1 MPELSITD
9 IRANPDQP
17 RKHFDENKLRE
28 LAASIR
34 EHGLMQPVTVR
45 PAGGK
50 TYVLVAGERRYR
62 AHVLAGFATIRAEV
76 VEIDDQPTAEQ
87 AIVENLQRVDIS
99 PLEEANAYRN
109 MLDRYGYTVEQLA
122 KRIGM
127 KQPWRISERTSLLN
141 LDPAY
146 QQLLA
151 KGQIGA
157 SQAYEMSRLGA
168 RGQATLFK
176 AIRRG
181 DCPTYD
187 ALRAQATAIVEAESQ
202 SAFFDNDDAPAISDD
217 DVAAATRL
225 ERKIEMVAAMLAAGF
240 KDNEIVALHKVN
252 PTNAATLADKMAL
265 MQRDLKTLEMSLR
278 KAAVQLELRRAS

>member
-1 MPELSITD
+1 MPDLNITD

-45 PAGGK
+45 PAGDGN
-50 TYVLVAGERRYR
+50 YVLVAGERRYR
-62 AHVLAGFATIRAEV
+62 AHVLAGFPTIRAEV
-76 VEIDDQPTAEQ
+76 VEIDDQAAAEQ

-99 PLEEANAYRN
+99 PLEEAAAYQN

-202 SAFFDNDDAPAISDD
+202 SAFFDDDEAAAVSDD
-217 DVAAATRL
+217 DVAAANRF
-225 ERKIEMVAAMLAAGF
+225 ERKIETVAAMLVAGF
-240 KDNEIVALHKVN
+240 RDNEIVAMHKVN

-265 MQRDLKTLEMSLR
+265 MQRDLKTLEMALR

>member
-34 EHGLMQPVTVR
+34 EHGLMQPITVR
-45 PAGGK
+45 PAGDGN
-50 TYVLVAGERRYR
+50 YVLVAGERRYR
-62 AHVLAGFATIRAEV
+62 AHVIAGFPTIRAEI
-76 VEIDDQPTAEQ
+76 VEIDDQAAAEQ

-99 PLEEANAYRN
+99 PLEEAAAYQS

-122 KRIGM
+122 NRIGM

-151 KGQIGA
+151 KGQIGS

-202 SAFFDNDDAPAISDD
+202 SAFFDDDEAPAISDD
-217 DVAAATRL
+217 DVAAATRF
-225 ERKIEMVAAMLAAGF
+225 ERKIETVAAMLAAGF

-252 PTNAATLADKMAL
+252 PTNAATLADKMVL
-265 MQRDLKTLEMSLR
+265 MQRDLKTLEMALR

>member
-62 AHVLAGFATIRAEV
+62 AHVLAGFPTIRAEV
-76 VEIDDQPTAEQ
+76 VEIDDQAAAEQ

-99 PLEEANAYRN
+99 PLEEAAAYQN

-127 KQPWRISERTSLLN
+127 KQPWRISERTSLLM

-151 KGQIGA
+151 KGQIGS

-202 SAFFDNDDAPAISDD
+202 SAFFDDDDALAISDD

-225 ERKIEMVAAMLAAGF
+225 ERKIETVAAMLAAGF
-240 KDNEIVALHKVN
+240 RDNEIVAMHKVN

-265 MQRDLKTLEMSLR
+265 MQRDLKTLEMALR

>member
-17 RKHFDENKLRE
+17 RKVFDENKLRE

-45 PAGGK
+45 PAGGG

-62 AHVLAGFATIRAEV
+62 AHVLAGFPTIRAEV
-76 VEIDDQPTAEQ
+76 VQIDDKAAAEQ
-87 AIVENLQRVDIS
+87 AIVENLQRVDIC
-99 PLEEANAYRN
+99 PLEEAAAYQN

-127 KQPWRISERTSLLN
+127 KQPWRITERTSLLK

-151 KGQIGA
+151 QGQIGS

-202 SAFFDNDDAPAISDD
+202 SAFFDDDEAPAISDD

-225 ERKIEMVAAMLAAGF
+225 ERKIETVAAMLAAGF
-240 KDNEIVALHKVN
+240 KDNEIVAMHKVN

-265 MQRDLKTLEMSLR
+265 MQRDLKTLEMALR

>member
-17 RKHFDENKLRE
+17 RKHVDENKLRE

-34 EHGLMQPVTVR
+34 EHGLMQPITVR
-45 PAGGK
+45 PAGDGN
-50 TYVLVAGERRYR
+50 YVLVAGERRYR
-62 AHVLAGFATIRAEV
+62 AHVLAGFPTIRAEV
-76 VEIDDQPTAEQ
+76 VEIDDQAAAEQ

-99 PLEEANAYRN
+99 SLEEAAAYQN

-127 KQPWRISERTSLLN
+127 KQPWRISERTSLLM

-151 KGQIGA
+151 KGQIGS

-202 SAFFDNDDAPAISDD
+202 SAFFDDDEAPAVSDD

-240 KDNEIVALHKVN
+240 KDNEIVAMHKVN

-265 MQRDLKTLEMSLR
+265 MQRDLKTLEMALR

>member
-1 MPELSITD
+1 MPELRITD

-17 RKHFDENKLRE
+17 RKHFDENQLRE

-34 EHGLMQPVTVR
+34 EHGLMQPITVR
-45 PAGGK
+45 PAGDGN
-50 TYVLVAGERRYR
+50 YVLVAGERRYR
-62 AHVLAGFATIRAEV
+62 AHVLAGFATVRAEV
-76 VEIDDQPTAEQ
+76 VEIDDQAAAEQ

-99 PLEEANAYRN
+99 PLEEAAAYQN
-109 MLDRYGYTVEQLA
+109 MLDRYGYTTEQLA

-202 SAFFDNDDAPAISDD
+202 SAFFDDDDVPAVTDD

-240 KDNEIVALHKVN
+240 KDNEIVAMHKVN

-265 MQRDLKTLEMSLR
+265 MQRDLKTLEMALR

>member
-9 IRANPDQP
+9 IRVNPDQP

-34 EHGLMQPVTVR
+34 EHGLMQPVKVR
-45 PAGGK
+45 PAGDG
-50 TYVLVAGERRYR
+50 TYVLIYGERRYR
-62 AHVLAGFATIRAEV
+62 AHVLAGFPTIRAEV
-76 VEIDDQPTAEQ
+76 VEIDDQAAAEQ

-99 PLEEANAYRN
+99 PLEEAAAYQN

-202 SAFFDNDDAPAISDD
+202 SAFFDDDEAAAVTDD
-217 DVAAATRL
+217 DVAAANRF
-225 ERKIEMVAAMLAAGF
+225 ERKIETVAAMLAAGF
-240 KDNEIVALHKVN
+240 RDNEIVAMHKVN

-265 MQRDLKTLEMSLR
+265 MQRDLKTFEMALR

>member
-1 MPELSITD
+1 MPDLNITD

-45 PAGGK
+45 PAGDGN
-50 TYVLVAGERRYR
+50 YVLVAGERRYR
-62 AHVLAGFATIRAEV
+62 AHVLAGFPTIRAEV
-76 VEIDDQPTAEQ
+76 VEIDDQAAAEQ

-99 PLEEANAYRN
+99 PLEEAAAYQN

-151 KGQIGA
+151 KGQIGS

-202 SAFFDNDDAPAISDD
+202 SAFFDDDEAAAVTDD
-217 DVAAATRL
+217 DVAAANRF
-225 ERKIEMVAAMLAAGF
+225 ERKIETVAAMLAAGF
-240 KDNEIVALHKVN
+240 RDNEIVAMHKVN

-265 MQRDLKTLEMSLR
+265 MQRDLKTLEMALR